1 MQSLLQSSHFPSVFT
16 LIFPFPT
23 LILPLLLAHFKLSHV
38 GGCQTGAP
46 QCGVS
51 LIRTGRHQRESAA
64 CVSVPRSRR
73 LIFIFIFP
81 LPEFFP
87 KTSKRKKKALPCSV
101 FVNWVQLHLFTF
113 SCCCHHHVL
122 LTCLPPSLPR
132 FSQSRLGSQS
142 DAMAI
147 QSIRNVRGNSFCV
160 DCDAPSM
167 CYSSLKLM
175 ILH

>member
-1 MQSLLQSSHFPSVFT
+1 MQSLRRSSHFPSVFT

-51 LIRTGRHQRESAA
+51 LIRTDRHQRESAA

-81 LPEFFP
+81 LPEFPPTPP
-87 KTSKRKKKALPCSV
+87 KTSKREGEKSSSLLSVCELSPAALV
-101 FVNWVQLHLFTF
+101 HLF
-113 SCCCHHHVL
+113 L
-122 LTCLPPSLPR
+122 LLPASRPADASPSLVSRSLGWAARVTPWP
-132 FSQSRLGSQS
+132 FSPYGMCGET
-142 DAMAI
+142 AFAWTVTHP
-147 QSIRNVRGNSFCV
+147 VRV
-160 DCDAPSM
+160 
-167 CYSSLKLM
+167 
-175 ILH
+175 ILY

>member
-1 MQSLLQSSHFPSVFT
+1 MQSLRRSSHFPSVFT

-51 LIRTGRHQRESAA
+51 LIRTDRHQRESAA

-81 LPEFFP
+81 LPEFSPPRLPREGKKSSSLLSCTCSPFLAAASF
-87 KTSKRKKKALPCSV
+87 TSCWRVS
-101 FVNWVQLHLFTF
+101 
-113 SCCCHHHVL
+113 
-122 LTCLPPSLPR
+122 LTR

-160 DCDAPSM
+160 DCDAPST
-167 CYSSLKLM
+167 CNSSLKLQ

>member
-1 MQSLLQSSHFPSVFT
+1 MQSLRRSSHFPSVFA
-16 LIFPFPT
+16 LIFPFLT

-46 QCGVS
+46 QCVVS
-51 LIRTGRHQRESAA
+51 LIRTDRHQRESTA
-64 CVSVPRSRR
+64 CVSAPWSRR

-87 KTSKRKKKALPCSV
+87 KTSERRKKSSSVLGVWIESSSTCSPFLAAATIVSCWWVSLPC
-101 FVNWVQLHLFTF
+101 FL
-113 SCCCHHHVL
+113 
-122 LTCLPPSLPR
+122 
-132 FSQSRLGSQS
+132 QSRLGSQS

-167 CYSSLKLM
+167 CNSTLKRL